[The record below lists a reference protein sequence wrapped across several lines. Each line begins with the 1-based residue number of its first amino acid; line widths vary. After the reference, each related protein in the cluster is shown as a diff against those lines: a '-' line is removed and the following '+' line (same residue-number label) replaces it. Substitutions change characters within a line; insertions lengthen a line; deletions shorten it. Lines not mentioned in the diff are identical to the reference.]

1 MGWGEENWRLMC
13 AKQDNNPS
21 NGTAEIHLS
30 ADQET
35 KFMVD
40 SIINYVITEL

>member
-1 MGWGEENWRLMC
+1 MC